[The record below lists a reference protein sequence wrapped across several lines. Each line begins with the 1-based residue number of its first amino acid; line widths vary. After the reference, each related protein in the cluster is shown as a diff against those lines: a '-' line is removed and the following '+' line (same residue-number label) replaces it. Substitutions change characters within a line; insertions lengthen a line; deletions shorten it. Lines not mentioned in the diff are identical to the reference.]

1 MHSSS
6 AHVSPEEAV
15 PFRLATFLFER
26 REHLTALWMDAVR
39 ESSKVESAD
48 ALDNRG
54 LADHLP
60 QFLNDLS
67 NLLRGKSVARQI
79 ASDTESHGRERWR
92 QDYTLAEVVQ
102 ELGIICRIV
111 LVHGLNAFEDA
122 HPAAPKAELRQ
133 AQEQIL
139 RFFEDTSAG
148 SVRQY
153 AIKQQEQLA
162 TLDAQLREAD
172 RSLAAAAQAE
182 RDRLADVFKRSPSF
196 MAILRGPTHV
206 FERVND
212 HYYQLVGHRE
222 LLGKPVREG
231 LPEIA
236 GQGFFELLDQVYATG
251 EAFVGKNMRAMLQRK
266 PGEPLEECFLDVVYQ
281 PTYEPDG
288 SISGILAHGVDLSE
302 RHLAEVALE
311 QLAEQRRL
319 ALDSAQMG
327 WWHLDLIKSQVHM
340 DERFGA
346 IFGLVGHEL
355 AQRDVNAAIH
365 PDDRGKVE
373 AAADAAIRLE
383 NPDPF
388 SMEYRVIHPDGAVR
402 WVQANGKAHFEG
414 EGGARRAV
422 SLVGTIVDVTE
433 AKGAQDALH
442 ESEARFRQ
450 LADAMPQ
457 IVFAGGPDGHVDYYN
472 RPWYDYTGLTPGTL
486 GDVAWDEILHPDD
499 YQKTIEAWSAA
510 LRSGELY
517 EREYRFKRARD
528 GEYRWFLGRA
538 LPVKDAAGHV
548 LRWFGTNTDI
558 HEFKQLQEQKVQLL
572 DSERAARA
580 EAERTSRMKDEF
592 LATLSH
598 ELRTPLNA
606 ILGWTQVL
614 RDGHA
619 DAEDLAHGL
628 GTIERNAR
636 AQTQIIEDLLE
647 MSRIISGKV
656 RLDVQRIDLAPVVQ
670 ASIETVLPAA
680 EAKGVRLQV
689 ILDPAAR
696 PVSGDPNR
704 LQQVFWNLLS
714 NAIKFTPRGGRV
726 QVILERVNSHLEV
739 VVNDSGEGIAPE
751 FLPHVFDR
759 FRQADAST
767 TRRHGGLGLGLAIAK
782 QLVELHGGS
791 VRVHSD
797 GPGQGTT
804 FRVLLPL
811 TVLHPV
817 PDPGEED
824 RCHPRADTNSLSVA
838 SELINLAGVRVLVVD
853 DEADARSLVKRL
865 LEDRQASVRTAG
877 SATEAMDLIRS
888 ERPDVLVSDIG
899 MPEEDGYSLIRR
911 VRALGPEHGGSIPA
925 LALTAYARSE
935 DRLKTIM
942 AGFQIHVA
950 KPVDTVELLALV
962 ASLAGRTGGL

>member
-1 MHSSS
+1 M
-6 AHVSPEEAV
+6 E
-15 PFRLATFLFER
+15 
-26 REHLTALWMDAVR
+26 AVR
-39 ESSKVESAD
+39 ESSKVRPAND
-48 ALDNRG
+48 LDNPG

-60 QFLNDLS
+60 QLLDDLTH
-67 NLLRGKSVARQI
+67 LLRGQSVTRHI
-79 ASDTESHGRERWR
+79 DRHTDSHGQERWR
-92 QDYTLAEVVQ
+92 QDYSLAEVVQ
-102 ELGIICRIV
+102 ELGIICRVV

-122 HPAAPKAELRQ
+122 HPDAPKAELRQ

-153 AIKQQEQLA
+153 AVKQHEQL
-162 TLDAQLREAD
+162 DALNQQLREAD
-172 RSLAAAAQAE
+172 RSLASAAQAE

-222 LLGKPVREG
+222 LLGKPVREA

-251 EAFVGKNMRAMLQRK
+251 EAFVGKNMRAMLERA
-266 PGEPLEECFLDVVYQ
+266 PGQPLEECFLDVVYQ
-281 PTYEPDG
+281 PIYEPDG

-302 RHLAEVALE
+302 RHRSEAALAE
-311 QLAEQRRL
+311 LAEQRRL
-319 ALDSAQMG
+319 ALDAAQMG
-327 WWHLDLIKSQVHM
+327 WWHLDMASGKVRC
-340 DERFGA
+340 DERFEQIYGVAEGEFPYETA
-346 IFGLVGHEL
+346 ISL
-355 AQRDVNAAIH
+355 IH
-365 PDDRGKVE
+365 PEDRERVDAAVKAATRPRDPVPYSVE
-373 AAADAAIRLE
+373 ARVVHSDGSIHWVH
-383 NPDPF
+383 
-388 SMEYRVIHPDGAVR
+388 SMGQSTFA
-402 WVQANGKAHFEG
+402 GEG
-414 EGGARRAV
+414 EQRRAV
-422 SLVGTIVDVTE
+422 SFSGTLTDITE
-433 AKGAQDALH
+433 AKAVQDALR

-472 RPWYDYTGLTPGTL
+472 RQWYDYTGLPQGTM

-499 YQKTIEAWSAA
+499 YPKTIERWSAA
-510 LRSGELY
+510 LRSGEFY
-517 EREYRFKRARD
+517 EMEYRFKRARD
-528 GEYRWFLGRA
+528 GAYRWFLGRA
-538 LPVKDAAGHV
+538 LPVKDAAGNV
-548 LRWFGTNTDI
+548 MRWFGTNTDI
-558 HEFKQLQEQKVQLL
+558 HEYKQLQEQNVQLL
-572 DSERAARA
+572 ESERAARA
-580 EAERTSRMKDEF
+580 EAERTSRLKDEF

-619 DAEDLAHGL
+619 DPEDLAHGL

-636 AQTQIIEDLLE
+636 VQTQIIEDLLE

-670 ASIETVLPAA
+670 ASVDTVLPTA

-714 NAIKFTPRGGRV
+714 NAIKFTPKGGRV
-726 QVILERVNSHLEV
+726 QVLLERVNSHLEV
-739 VVNDSGEGIAPE
+739 SVIDTGEGIAPE

-767 TRRHGGLGLGLAIAK
+767 TRRHGGLGLGLAIVK

-811 TVLHPV
+811 TLLHPA
-817 PDPGEED
+817 PDPVEGE
-824 RCHPRADTNSLSVA
+824 RRHPRAGSSGLSVA
-838 SELINLAGVRVLVVD
+838 SEGIDLAGIKVLVVD
-853 DEADARSLVKRL
+853 DEPDSRALVKRL

-877 SATEAMDLIRS
+877 SATEAMELFRA
-888 ERPDVLVSDIG
+888 EKPDVLVSDIG
-899 MPEEDGYSLIRR
+899 MPQEDGYSLIRQ
-911 VRALGPEHGGSIPA
+911 VRALGADRGGAVPA
-925 LALTAYARSE
+925 VALTAYARAE
-935 DRLKTIM
+935 DRMKAIL
-942 AGFQIHVA
+942 AGFQMHVS
-950 KPVDTVELLALV
+950 KPVEPAELLTMV
-962 ASLAGRTGGL
+962 ASLSGRAGSM

>member
-1 MHSSS
+1 MTSSFVHSF
-6 AHVSPEEAV
+6 PEEAI
-15 PFRLATFLFER
+15 PSKLATFLHER
-26 REHLTALWMDAVR
+26 RGHLTVLWMDAVR
-39 ESSKVESAD
+39 QSPKVGAAD
-48 ALDNRG
+48 RLDNPG

-60 QFLNDLS
+60 QLLDDLAD
-67 NLLRGKSVARQI
+67 LLRGQPITRHI
-79 ASDTESHGRERWR
+79 AHNTESHGQERWQ
-92 QDYTLAEVVQ
+92 QDYSLAEVVQ

-122 HPAAPKAELRQ
+122 HPAAPKAEVRR

-153 AIKQQEQLA
+153 SIKQHEQLD
-162 TLDAQLREAD
+162 TLNQQLREAD
-172 RSLAAAAQAE
+172 RSLSSAARAE

-196 MAILRGPTHV
+196 MAILQGPTHI

-222 LLGKPVREG
+222 LLGKPVREA
-231 LPEIA
+231 LPEVA

-251 EAFVGKNMRAMLQRK
+251 EPFVGKDMRAMLERT
-266 PGEPLEECFLDVVYQ
+266 PGQPLEECFLDLVYQ
-281 PTYEPDG
+281 PMFEPDG
-288 SISGILAHGVDLSE
+288 SISGIHAHGVDLGDRHRSE
-302 RHLAEVALE
+302 AALAE
-311 QLAEQRRL
+311 LAEQRRL
-319 ALDSAQMG
+319 ALDAAQMG
-327 WWHLDLIKSQVHM
+327 WWHLDLAGGKGRC
-340 DERFGA
+340 DERFEKIYGVAEGEFPYDTA
-346 IFGLVGHEL
+346 ISL
-355 AQRDVNAAIH
+355 IH
-365 PDDRGKVE
+365 PEDRERV
-373 AAADAAIRLE
+373 DAAVKAATRAH
-383 NPDPF
+383 DPVPY
-388 SMEYRVIHPDGAVR
+388 SIEARVVHPDGSIR
-402 WVQANGKAHFEG
+402 WFQSMGQSAFEG
-414 EGGARRAV
+414 EGEQRRAI
-422 SLVGTIVDVTE
+422 SFSGTLIDITE
-433 AKGAQDALH
+433 VRAVQDASR
-442 ESEARFRQ
+442 ESEERFRQ

-472 RPWYDYTGLTPGTL
+472 RQWYDYTGLSQGTV

-517 EREYRFKRARD
+517 EMAYRFKRARD

-538 LPVKDAAGHV
+538 LPVKDAAGNV
-548 LRWFGTNTDI
+548 MRWFGTNTDI
-558 HEFKQLQEQKVQLL
+558 HEYKQLQEQNVRLL

-636 AQTQIIEDLLE
+636 VQTKIIEDLLE

-656 RLDVQRIDLAPVVQ
+656 RLDVQRIDLAPMVQ
-670 ASIETVLPAA
+670 ASVDTVLPTA

-689 ILDPAAR
+689 ILDPAAK

-704 LQQVFWNLLS
+704 LQQVLWNLLS

-726 QVILERVNSHLEV
+726 QVLLERVNSHLEV
-739 VVNDSGEGIAPE
+739 SVIDSGEGIAPE

-767 TRRHGGLGLGLAIAK
+767 TRRHGGLGLGLAIVK

-797 GPGQGTT
+797 GLGQGTA

-817 PDPGEED
+817 PDPGEEE
-824 RCHPRADTNSLSVA
+824 RRHPRADSGSLSVS
-838 SELINLAGVRVLVVD
+838 SELINLAGVKVLVVD
-853 DEADARSLVKRL
+853 DEADARALVKRL

-877 SATEAMDLIRS
+877 SATEAMELFRS

-911 VRALGPEHGGSIPA
+911 VRALGPEHGGNTPA
-925 LALTAYARSE
+925 IALTAYARSE
-935 DRLKTIM
+935 DRLKIIM

-950 KPVDTVELLALV
+950 KPVDAVELLALV
-962 ASLAGRTGGL
+962 ASLAGRTRGL

>member
-1 MHSSS
+1 MHSSP
-6 AHVSPEEAV
+6 AHSSPEEAV
-15 PFRLATFLFER
+15 PFRLAEFLSGR
-26 REHLTALWMDAVR
+26 REEITAFWMDAVR
-39 ESSKVESAD
+39 ESSKVGAAD
-48 ALDNRG
+48 RLDDRG

-60 QFLNDLS
+60 QLLDDLA
-67 NLLRGKSVARQI
+67 NLLRGKCAARHVGHDI
-79 ASDTESHGRERWR
+79 GSHGQERLR
-92 QDYTLAEVVQ
+92 QNYKLEEVVQ
-102 ELGIICRIV
+102 ELGLLCRIV
-111 LVHGLNAFEDA
+111 LVHGLNALEDA

-133 AQEQIL
+133 AQEHIL

-148 SVRQY
+148 SVKQY

-162 TLDAQLREAD
+162 ALDAQLREAD

-196 MAILRGPTHV
+196 MAILRGPTHI

-251 EAFVGKNMRAMLQRK
+251 EAFVGKNMRAMMERT
-266 PGEPLEECFLDVVYQ
+266 PGQPLEECFLDVVYQ

-302 RHLAEVALE
+302 RHQVEVALE

-327 WWHLDLIKSQVHM
+327 WWQLDLVKSQVHM

-346 IFGLVGHEL
+346 IFGLVGQEL
-355 AQRDVNAAIH
+355 AQKDVNAAIH
-365 PDDRGKVE
+365 PEDVKKVE
-373 AAADAAIRLE
+373 AAADAAIRLQ

-388 SMEYRVIHPDGAVR
+388 SIEYRVIHPDHSVR
-402 WVQANGKAHFEG
+402 WVQAKGKAHFEG
-414 EGGARRAV
+414 EGDARRAI
-422 SLVGTIVDVTE
+422 SLVGTIVDITE
-433 AKGAQDALH
+433 AKAAQDALH
-442 ESEARFRQ
+442 ESEARFRE

-472 RPWYDYTGLTPGTL
+472 RQWYDYTGLSRGTV

-499 YQKTIEAWSAA
+499 YQKTIEVWSAA

-517 EREYRFKRARD
+517 EKEYRFKRASD

-538 LPVKDAAGHV
+538 LPVKDAAGNV

-558 HEFKQLQEQKVQLL
+558 HEYKQLQEQNLHLL
-572 DSERAARA
+572 ESERAART
-580 EAERTSRMKDEF
+580 EAERTSRLKDEF

-670 ASIETVLPAA
+670 ASIDTVLPAA

-689 ILDPAAR
+689 VLDPAAR
-696 PVSGDPNR
+696 PVSGDPSR

-726 QVILERVNSHLEV
+726 QVVLERVNSHLEV
-739 VVNDSGEGIAPE
+739 SVIDTGEGIAPE
-751 FLPHVFDR
+751 FLPLVFDR

-767 TRRHGGLGLGLAIAK
+767 TRRHGGLGLGLAIVK

-791 VRVHSD
+791 VQVSSA
-797 GPGQGTT
+797 GLGQGAT

-811 TVLHPV
+811 TVLSPSA
-817 PDPGEED
+817 DSQEAE
-824 RCHPRADTNSLSVA
+824 RRHPRADASSLPVP
-838 SELINLAGVRVLVVD
+838 SERLNLDGVKVLVVD
-853 DEADARSLVKRL
+853 DEPDARGLVKRL
-865 LEDRQASVRTAG
+865 LEDRQATVRTAG
-877 SATEAMDLIRS
+877 SAAEAFDLLRS
-888 ERPDVLVSDIG
+888 ERPDVLVSDLG
-899 MPEEDGYSLIRR
+899 MPDEDGFSLIRR
-911 VRALGPEHGGSIPA
+911 VRALGPEQGGSIPA
-925 LALTAYARSE
+925 IALTAYARSE

-942 AGFQIHVA
+942 AGFQTHVA
-950 KPVDTVELLALV
+950 KPVDAVELLALV
-962 ASLAGRTGGL
+962 ASLAGRTGGF